1 MITIGDKVI
10 FRGEHWGSLVS
21 VIGTVIEDHG
31 NKVVIQDDDAETD
44 EERLEYKKAEI
55 KLHEEVYEK
64 ED

>member
-44 EERLEYKKAEI
+44 NERLEFKKSEI
-55 KLHEEVYEK
+55 KLLEEVYEK